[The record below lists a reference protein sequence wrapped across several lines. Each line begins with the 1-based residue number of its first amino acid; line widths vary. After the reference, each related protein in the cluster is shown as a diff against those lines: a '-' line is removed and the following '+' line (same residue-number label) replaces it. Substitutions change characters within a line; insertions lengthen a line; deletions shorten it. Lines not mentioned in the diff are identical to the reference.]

1 MRKIRIYT
9 LLMGG
14 ALLLAACTSYEEV
27 FNRNLDSTGLY
38 VTNSSSN
45 TVSQFAV
52 DPKSG
57 ILNDLGTV
65 AAGTTPVYIA
75 VNSAGTFAYVVN
87 SGSNDVYVYSI
98 NKKTRKLTFVSSAAT
113 DTLPRM
119 IGLHSGG
126 KFAYVVNETNN
137 RITGYSVDA
146 GSGALTSLGAPTATG
161 AATSRA
167 IAISDNLLYV
177 PDSGAAAVRL
187 FGIDSTSGVLT
198 PNGTPSGDLD
208 AGELPVSIL
217 ISTGN
222 APYLYLPCANNRLI
236 YFSRSPW
243 PPVVPPG
250 PTPYTNDLPAGTT
263 PVSVALTSDRGAAFV
278 SNSGSANISAYT
290 VSNGVPTAAGTIS
303 TCSTP
308 GQMLI
313 TSQGFAYLVCNGDNT
328 VRAHSVSGASLTL
341 IKSYPVGSAPTS
353 VAAY

>member
-1 MRKIRIYT
+1 
-9 LLMGG
+9 MGG
-14 ALLLAACTSYEEV
+14 GLLLAACTSYEEV

-65 AAGTTPVYIA
+65 AAGTTPVYVA

-113 DTLPRM
+113 GTLPRM
-119 IGLHSGG
+119 LVFHGNGSLA
-126 KFAYVVNETNN
+126 FVVNETDDTIS
-137 RITGYSVDA
+137 RFSVDA
-146 GSGALTSLGAPTATG
+146 TTGALTSLGAATATTAG
-161 AATSRA
+161 TSRA
-167 IAISDNLLYV
+167 IALINNLLFV
-177 PDSGAAAVRL
+177 ADSGANALKL
-187 FGIDSTSGVLT
+187 FDITVATGALAG
-198 PNGTPSGDLD
+198 NGTAATDNLTGG
-208 AGELPVSIL
+208 AIPVSIA
-217 ISTGN
+217 ISGGT
-222 APYLYLPCANNRLI
+222 APYVYVPCANNTLE
-236 YFSRSPW
+236 YFPLTAWDATLATSQ
-243 PPVVPPG
+243 VA
-250 PTPYTNDLPAGTT
+250 TGTT
-263 PVSVALTSDRGAAFV
+263 PAAVAITPDRSAAFV
-278 SNSGSANISAYT
+278 SNSGASSLSAYT
-290 VSNGVPTAAGTIS
+290 LANGAPTAAGTIS

-313 TSQGFAYLVCNGDNT
+313 TSQGYAYLVCNGDNT

-341 IKSYPVGSAPTS
+341 IKTYPVGSAPTS